1 MAWKCNNCGNNSFV
15 RRIII
20 GYREEHFD
28 KNGKIEDDEIIGA
41 NYNNLEC
48 SNCSNEGN
56 SINDIAYWYPEKEME
71 E

>member
-28 KNGKIEDDEIIGA
+28 KNGKIEEDEIIGT

-48 SNCSNEGN
+48 ST
-56 SINDIAYWYPEKEME
+56 
-71 E
+71 